1 MNLALYCTVPEAA
14 AAAGVTQAYVRLLLA
29 RKQLRGQKM
38 GHVWLVLR
46 EDVAR
51 FVRIGRGPASKP
63 RKPAKRKPKPRK
75 RPRK

>member
-1 MNLALYCTVPEAA
+1 MNLNRYCTVPEAA
-14 AAAGVTQAYVRLLLA
+14 TAAGVTPAYVRRLLA

-46 EDVAR
+46 EDVAQ

-63 RKPAKRKPKPRK
+63 AKQTKPKPKPRK